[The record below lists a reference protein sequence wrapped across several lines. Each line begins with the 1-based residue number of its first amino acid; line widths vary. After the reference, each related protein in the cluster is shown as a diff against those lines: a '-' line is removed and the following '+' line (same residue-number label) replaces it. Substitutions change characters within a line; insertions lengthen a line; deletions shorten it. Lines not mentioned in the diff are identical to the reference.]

1 MTDNHS
7 YNTPDSGTTD
17 WDAPL
22 NDNFYSL
29 DADVEIRDSDA
40 NKTDYQPK
48 SGAKFL
54 ATDTGAVY
62 LGDGS
67 EWQRIGDL
75 ARLDGNVYVG
85 SSEPASPSEND
96 IWIDTS

>member
-1 MTDNHS
+1 MTDNHG
-7 YNTPDSGTTD
+7 YNTPQAGTTD
-17 WDAPL
+17 WDVPL
-22 NDNFYSL
+22 NDNFHTL
-29 DADVEIRDSDA
+29 DADVEIRDDDA
-40 NKTDYQPK
+40 NRADYQPK

-67 EWQRIGDL
+67 AWQHVGTL
-75 ARLDGNVYVG
+75 ARIDGNVYVR
-85 SSEPASPSEND
+85 SDEPASPSKND